1 MTKTLTVVTATVL
14 KAALENKDSLEMV
27 HFAKV

>member
-1 MTKTLTVVTATVL
+1 MTRTLIVQIVRVL
-14 KAALENKDSLEMV
+14 IAAFVNKDSLEMV